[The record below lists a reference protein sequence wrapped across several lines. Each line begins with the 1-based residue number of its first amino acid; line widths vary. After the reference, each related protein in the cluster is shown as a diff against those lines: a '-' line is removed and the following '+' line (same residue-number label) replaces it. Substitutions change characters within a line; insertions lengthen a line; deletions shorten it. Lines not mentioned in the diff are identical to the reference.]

1 MERQSA
7 RRAVFLDRDGV
18 INRPVVRGGK
28 PYPPAALEE
37 LELLPGVR
45 EVLVHLRQR
54 GFRLCVVTNQPD
66 VARGAQRRSVV
77 EAMHA
82 ALLAALPLDG
92 VYVCYH
98 DDADACNCRKPK
110 PGLLLA
116 AAAEQQVSL
125 PASYV
130 IGDRWRDIDCGHAA
144 GCTTIWIDW
153 GYGEALRKPPHF
165 RARDLASA
173 STIIFSAEEHT
184 T

>member
-1 MERQSA
+1 M
-7 RRAVFLDRDGV
+7 
-18 INRPVVRGGK
+18 INRPVVRDGK
-28 PYPPAALEE
+28 PYPPPALEE

-45 EVLVHLRQR
+45 DALVQLRQR

-66 VARGAQRRSVV
+66 VARGRQRRAVV

-82 ALLAALPLDG
+82 ALRAALPLDG

-98 DDADACNCRKPK
+98 DDADACDCRKPK

-116 AAAEQQVSL
+116 AAAEQHVSL
-125 PASYV
+125 PASYL

-144 GCTTIWIDW
+144 GCTTIWIDR
-153 GYGEALRKPPHF
+153 GYREALRMPPHF
-165 RARDLASA
+165 RAPDLASA
-173 STIIFSAEEHT
+173 ATIILSAEEHT